1 MANSWIEHVRDFA
14 NKKKMKYNDALK
26 SADCKAEYQK
36 NKSKSMDESE
46 MDMNRII
53 AKVPKNK
60 KIMMEEPV
68 VELIEPV
75 KMMRKPRV
83 KMPKRAQAQMKE
95 V

>member
-1 MANSWIEHVRDFA
+1 MANSWILHVLDFA

-36 NKSKSMDESE
+36 NKSKSMDESQ
-46 MDMNRII
+46 MDMNKII

-60 KIMMEEPV
+60 KVMMEEPV
-68 VELIEPV
+68 VEPIEPV

-83 KMPKRAQAQMKE
+83 KKMKE

>member
-36 NKSKSMDESE
+36 NKSKSMDESQ
-46 MDMNRII
+46 MDMNKNIV
-53 AKVPKNK
+53 KVPKNK
-60 KIMMEEPV
+60 KVMMEEPV
-68 VELIEPV
+68 VETIEPV
-75 KMMRKPRV
+75 KAMRKPRI
-83 KMPKRAQAQMKE
+83 KKMKE